1 MTLDEAHRVADAI
14 IADMEAVTD
23 RHVAG
28 NRVRR
33 WALRLGECLDVIEA
47 ASASLSAGCCEHRG
61 GNEHGNPICLRDGAA
76 L

>member
-14 IADMEAVTD
+14 IADMEGVTD
-23 RHVAG
+23 RHIAG

-33 WALRLGECLDVIEA
+33 WAKRLCEALDVIED
-47 ASASLSAGCCEHRG
+47 ASRELSAGCCEHRG
-61 GNEHGNPICLRDGAA
+61 GDERGHPICLRDGAA